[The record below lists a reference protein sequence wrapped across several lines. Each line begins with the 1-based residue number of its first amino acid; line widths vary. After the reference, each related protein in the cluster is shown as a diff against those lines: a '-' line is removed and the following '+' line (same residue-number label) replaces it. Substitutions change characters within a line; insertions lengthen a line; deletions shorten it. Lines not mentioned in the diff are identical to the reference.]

1 MDRTGDRGARGAR
14 VASLLIAGVAALVIA
29 LSPIHGKAQTQP
41 PSPSPPTPKAKTF
54 GKWSLYCRQKNCA
67 IAHRTKA
74 AIMIFGFN
82 KSDGALVM
90 QVRVPNDVPENRP
103 MALRLHKSGALLH
116 LVVSNCNI
124 KFCVASAKP
133 SKTDQAIKYFAKEKS
148 GTLAYQ
154 MAQTM
159 MIEDFSLTGFN
170 KAIAALRKGRTA
182 KK

>member
-1 MDRTGDRGARGAR
+1 MDRIGDRGTWGAR
-14 VASLLIAGVAALVIA
+14 IASLLIAGATALVIA
-29 LSPIHGKAQTQP
+29 MLPIHGKAQTQP
-41 PSPSPPTPKAKTF
+41 PSPSPPTAKAKTF
-54 GKWSLYCRQKNCA
+54 GQWSLYCRQKNCA

-74 AIMIFGFN
+74 AIIIFGFN

-90 QVRVPNDVPENRP
+90 QVRVPKDSPENRP
-103 MALRLHKSGALLH
+103 MAVRLHKSGALLH
-116 LVVSNCNI
+116 LRVSTCNI

-133 SKTDQAIKYFAKEKS
+133 DKTLQAIKYFAKENS
-148 GTLAYQ
+148 GTLAFQ

-170 KAIAALRKGRTA
+170 KAIAALRKGRAA